1 MDNSVQVFKN
11 CDFSVRTVHD
21 DDGTIWFV
29 AKDVAQAL
37 EYSESSIA
45 SLQKLIAHVPEIW
58 KGMKRFQTTS
68 DKSSARPYQDMLCLT
83 EQGVYFF
90 LGRSDKKKALPYQM
104 WIAGD
109 VVPSIR
115 ETGKYELDHDENDD
129 NSPAVPVPD
138 STAVPVPDS
147 TIIKPSIQG
156 IIKAA
161 EKIYS
166 KAFKCENPDDFYEVL
181 ALDLA
186 FKEFTGKSALQI
198 AGINLAQDCKCIEHK
213 SRSQGCSCYWGEY
226 IPFFKWEHQFPV
238 LPEIK

>member
-1 MDNSVQVFKN
+1 MDNYVQVFKN

-29 AKDVAQAL
+29 AKDVALAL
-37 EYSESSIA
+37 EYEQWRSS
-45 SLQKLIAHVPEIW
+45 LIDHVPEIW
-58 KGMKRFQTTS
+58 KGTKRICTPGG
-68 DKSSARPYQDMLCLT
+68 KQDMLCLT

-115 ETGKYELDHDENDD
+115 ETGKYELDHDEPDD
-129 NSPAVPVPD
+129 NSP
-138 STAVPVPDS
+138 AVPVPDS

-166 KAFKCENPDDFYEVL
+166 KAFKCKNPEDFYEVL

-226 IPFFKWEHQFPV
+226 IPFFKWEHQFPT